1 MTIPSTHLQ
10 NKQTKIKNKIQSFS
24 QMMPYLL
31 NVSIQAEK
39 VEDPRTVHLQL
50 MQPTNHDN

>member
-39 VEDPRTVHLQL
+39 VEDP
-50 MQPTNHDN
+50 